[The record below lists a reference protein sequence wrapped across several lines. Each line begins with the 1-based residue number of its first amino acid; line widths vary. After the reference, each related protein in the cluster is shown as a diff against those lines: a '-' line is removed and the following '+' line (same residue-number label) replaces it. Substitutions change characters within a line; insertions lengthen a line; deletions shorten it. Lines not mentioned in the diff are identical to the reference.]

1 MLKILFIGDIVGKIG
16 RETVKKILPG
26 LKKELEPDLTI
37 ANGENL
43 AHGKGVSLSA
53 LEEMMGAGINWF
65 TNGDHTFSREK
76 QIEAIYSGEPPILR
90 PANYSSGVPGKGCA
104 VIKAGKHKILLINL
118 IGRVFMK
125 MDYDCPFRKLDEIL
139 ANPDLAKENLSA
151 IIVDM
156 HAEATSEKIALKHYA
171 DGRVSALL
179 GTHTHVMTADSQIT
193 EKGAGYITDVG
204 MTGLADGVIGVD
216 KENII
221 KSFLTQIKYTHE
233 LPEKGKTILS
243 AILVTINP
251 KTAKAVAVK
260 PIIRFAE
267 I

>member
-1 MLKILFIGDIVGKIG
+1 MIKILFIGDIVGKIG

-26 LKKELEPDLTI
+26 LKKEFKPDLII

-43 AHGKGVSLSA
+43 AHGKGVTKSA
-53 LEEMMGAGINWF
+53 LEEMIAAGINWF
-65 TNGDHTFSREK
+65 TNGDHAFSREK
-76 QIEAIYSGEPPILR
+76 QIEEIYSGELPILR
-90 PANYSSGVPGKGCA
+90 PANYSIGALGKGYA
-104 VIKAGKHKILLINL
+104 IIESGKHKILLINL

-139 ANPDLAKENLSA
+139 ANPDLAKKSLSA

-171 DGRVSALL
+171 DGRVSAVL
-179 GTHTHVMTADSQIT
+179 GTHTHIMTADSEIT
-193 EKGAGYITDVG
+193 NKGVAYISDVG
-204 MTGLADGVIGVD
+204 MTGFADGVIGVD

-233 LPEKGKTILS
+233 FPEAGKTVLS
-243 AILVTINP
+243 AVLITINSR
-251 KTAKAVAVK
+251 TAKAIEIK
-260 PIIRFAE
+260 PITSFVKI
-267 I
+267 